1 MHNSILMTLVL
12 PNSIK
17 NEVEEEVREMHL
29 LANTLSYDI
38 VEDIYQNAY
47 KIDSSTFFGK
57 GKIQEVLDKIDVLS
71 IDTVFINNE
80 LSPSHYKNI
89 QKIFTKKIYV
99 IDRTKLILDIF
110 KTHARTSESK
120 KQIRLAMLEYLLPR
134 LVGRWTHLASQI
146 GGTGI
151 RGGPGEKQ
159 VEIDRRLAR
168 NEITKLKKELV
179 KIQKQRDT
187 QRKNRD
193 NIFKV
198 SLVGYTN
205 SGKSTLLRTLSG
217 YNAFVKDQLFATL
230 DTTTK
235 KINLSN
241 KSTVL
246 VSDTVGFLRNLP
258 HKLIASFRST
268 LSDIEN
274 SNLIVKV
281 IDINASDIEGH
292 ITTINNTLKQ
302 LGCEKKNSIMV
313 FNKIDLVEDDSKFV
327 SINKKYKGSI
337 LISAFK
343 NIRIQTLINEFENYA
358 TKGLYEYELKI
369 PYQHISIINDI
380 YENMIVQKR
389 KDGYKFITF
398 NVKASKQAFNKVKSL
413 L

>member
-17 NEVEEEVREMHL
+17 SEVEEEVREMHL

-134 LVGRWTHLASQI
+134 LVGRWTHLERQI

-193 NIFKV
+193 NVFKV

-281 IDINASDIEGH
+281 IDINSSDIEGH

-380 YENMIVQKR
+380 YENMIVEKR